1 MNMFDY
7 RDFGLK
13 KDNLY
18 EILATTFSMGKKK
31 DKIKPNTAC
40 MGIRFADNNIIYMD
54 PYPNTTTS
62 KNLEENGFV
71 GINFV
76 DNIYLYALAALKEN
90 NSPIGLTEFPSK
102 YYDNYKIANC
112 EGSVDIF
119 KDDIDKIIIPY
130 INKAWLYLI
139 GKVIDENQ
147 ITKKNGLGEIGLTEF
162 RITIINFI
170 KLKNSFKFFNRAENL
185 ALETII
191 LATRLKV
198 AKKKIDKILFNNI
211 YEKITEYIDCIKR
224 FGKNKNALKSINL
237 VNNYIR
243 SLMD

>member
-1 MNMFDY
+1 MFDY

-18 EILATTFSMGKKK
+18 EILATTFSLGKKK

-40 MGIRFADNNIIYMD
+40 MGIRFIEDNILYMG
-54 PYPNTTTS
+54 PYPNTTTF
-62 KNLEENGFV
+62 KNLKGNGFV

-90 NSPIGLTEFPSK
+90 NPPIGLTEFPSK
-102 YYDNYKIANC
+102 YYNYYEIAKC
-112 EGSVDIF
+112 EGNVDIF
-119 KDDIDKIIIPY
+119 KNDIDKIIIPY
-130 INKAWLYLI
+130 INKAWLSLI
-139 GKVIDENQ
+139 GKVVDKNQ
-147 ITKKNGLGEIGLTEF
+147 KIKKNDLGEIRITEF
-162 RITIINFI
+162 RIIIINFV
-170 KLKNSFKFFNRAENL
+170 KAKNSFKYFNRAENL
-185 ALETII
+185 TLETII

-198 AKKKIDKILFNNI
+198 AKEKIDKILFNNI